1 MNNVIC
7 LDNINKSFNTINGE
21 IEVLKNISFQIKEG
35 EFITIVG
42 NSGCGKSTLLS
53 VIAKL
58 IPYSSGK
65 LTYNLDNP
73 IIGYMLQED
82 ALFDHLTI
90 KENILLGLKILKKN
104 SKEYIDDAMELLK
117 KYNLEQFKDKYPRE
131 LSGGMRQ
138 RVALIRT
145 LAIKPDIL
153 FLDEPFS
160 ALDFTTRL
168 KVADDVYKII
178 KSYGKTTI
186 MVTHDIGEAISMAN
200 RVIVLSKRPSSI
212 KNIYEI
218 ELNKKDI
225 PTINRKDDRFYYYYD
240 KIWEDL
246 DTIVEWS
253 KELYKKILFQ
263 KNINNSH
270 TIYYS
275 NILFVYLGNT

>member
-246 DTIVEWS
+246 DTIVE
-253 KELYKKILFQ
+253 
-263 KNINNSH
+263 
-270 TIYYS
+270 
-275 NILFVYLGNT
+275 